1 MKQSDDWKEGGKCNL
16 EGGEL
21 LYQSTRANSDTKERY
36 VFVSKMVISVLY
48 RTVHLNYYSIINT
61 VAKGFNRVKGI
72 VHPK

>member
-1 MKQSDDWKEGGKCNL
+1 MKQSDDWKEDGKCKL

-61 VAKGFNRVKGI
+61 VVKGFNS
-72 VHPK
+72 